1 MVTSE
6 DVSLMR
12 VSGSGEVFFASEAGF
27 VYLVDLTGD
36 ALSVNAATCWRST
49 PRSGGTSSGCR
60 VPG

>member
-6 DVSLMR
+6 DVPLMR

-36 ALSVNAATCWRST
+36 ALSVNGRNLLAFDAAV
-49 PRSGGTSSGCR
+49 GGTSSGCR
-60 VPG
+60 VRA